1 MASSPTPQPQGAPD
15 NSGAPGGAPQGG
27 DPQGAPQ
34 GADQQ
39 ANQLQDILSQML
51 KATQVIG
58 QQNTVIAPEMQ
69 EAQEAFRKA
78 FVKTVQAAA
87 PPQPQQQAPPM

>member
-1 MASSPTPQPQGAPD
+1 
-15 NSGAPGGAPQGG
+15 
-27 DPQGAPQ
+27 
-34 GADQQ
+34 
-39 ANQLQDILSQML
+39 ML